1 MWHCLVMGYKI
12 LQDKK
17 AFFTQ
22 LNQEVKVWLLQH
34 QQLQSTNQLSEADVE
49 AIVYRV
55 VNKELA
61 TLREEIALAAVASDK
76 KQVFPLFNSLP
87 NDKF

>member
-1 MWHCLVMGYKI
+1 MRHCLVMGHKI

-61 TLREEIALAAVASDK
+61 TLREEITLAAVASDK